1 MSKLEPFLI
10 ATSEQFSFFDDD
22 QQFDTFKKYKEDII
36 DEHVEIKKN
45 NNGTWE
51 RKEIAEDGHSYSCT
65 KHKTFKNCLTD
76 SEYWSLI
83 DVCAYKEFCY
93 IFYCEDIFEK
103 IFEEDTPVKE
113 LIEFCK
119 KAIKELNSTEG
130 PNTNV
135 YKNNQ
140 TTVNALKVFLG
151 DNKNSIFNKATAE
164 EKGWLEK
171 FLITHYQK

>member
-1 MSKLEPFLI
+1 MSELEPFLI

-22 QQFDTFKKYKEDII
+22 QQFDTFKKYREDIV

-51 RKEIAEDGHSYSCT
+51 RKEIADGHNHSCT
-65 KHKTFKNCLTD
+65 KHKAFKNCLTD

-103 IFEEDTPVKE
+103 NFRGRGS
-113 LIEFCK
+113 C
-119 KAIKELNSTEG
+119 
-130 PNTNV
+130 
-135 YKNNQ
+135 
-140 TTVNALKVFLG
+140 
-151 DNKNSIFNKATAE
+151 
-164 EKGWLEK
+164 
-171 FLITHYQK
+171 

>member
-22 QQFDTFKKYKEDII
+22 QQFDTFKRYEEDIV
-36 DEHVEIKKN
+36 DGHVEIKKN
-45 NNGTWE
+45 NNGVWE
-51 RKEIAEDGHSYSCT
+51 RKEIAEDERSCSCT
-65 KHKTFKNCLTD
+65 KHKTFKGCLTD
-76 SEYWSLI
+76 SEYWNLI
-83 DVCAYKEFCY
+83 DVCACKEFCY

-130 PNTNV
+130 PNTNA

-151 DNKNSIFNKATAE
+151 DNKNSVFNRATAE
-164 EKGWLEK
+164 EKEWLEK
-171 FLITHYQK
+171 F